1 MVRKS
6 CTLRRKEISRNPDFT
21 HYDFS
26 KFSIELELIGLSSEL
41 EHYDVVVEPEQF
53 FPSLAAKPNALRNVQ
68 SWSMPL
74 FLRL

>member
-1 MVRKS
+1 MVREKRVL
-6 CTLRRKEISRNPDFT
+6 CVKKMAKKIDCT

-26 KFSIELELIGLSSEL
+26 KFSIELELLGLSSEL

-53 FPSLAAKPNALRNVQ
+53 APSLVTVPNAMRGVQ
-68 SWSMPL
+68 SWPMPL